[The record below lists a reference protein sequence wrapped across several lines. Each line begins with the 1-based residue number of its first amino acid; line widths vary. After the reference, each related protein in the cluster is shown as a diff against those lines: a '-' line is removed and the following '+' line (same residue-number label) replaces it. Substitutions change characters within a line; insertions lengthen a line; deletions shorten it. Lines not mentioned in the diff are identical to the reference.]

1 MPVIPL
7 TFTNDGHNLFRNG
20 ATGADNPKIK
30 YFAMGT
36 GTNAPTVNDHTLQAE
51 VFRKA
56 VTSFT
61 NGSNVGEA
69 LINVYVAPGD
79 AVGVNIQEV
88 AVFGG
93 NTATSAANSGVML
106 GRALWSHNPKTNMES
121 LQLQLDITS

>member
-1 MPVIPL
+1 MPIISL
-7 TFTNDGHNLFRNG
+7 TLTNDGHNLLRNG
-20 ATGADNPKIK
+20 LMGTDNPKMK
-30 YFAMGT
+30 YFALGT
-36 GTNAPTVNDHTLQAE
+36 GTTAPTVNDHTLQAE

-61 NGSNVGEA
+61 NGSNTGEA

-79 AVGVNIQEV
+79 AVGANIQEV

-93 NTATSAANSGVML
+93 NSATSTANSGVML